1 MEERRAHTRKIACRQ
16 VLREDSSVYSI
27 QGMSIPASRA
37 GAVTPAYLLERYL
50 DHVRRFT
57 FSLVRP
63 LPGPEGIDFRIL
75 ATRASLLSFN
85 PPRFGDEG
93 SAGYA
98 TLMITG
104 GLLARPG
111 GCGLGELSFITE
123 KTGDRVKV
131 VVRLSGYFPVILGTG
146 KPPHWRKLFY
156 RLTQALLHKIVTIAF
171 LTRLCRELEGKG
183 KRIRVIKV
191 KGVAGEEI

>member
-1 MEERRAHTRKIACRQ
+1 MEERRARTKKIACRQ

-27 QGMSIPASRA
+27 QWVSIPASRA

-85 PPRFGDEG
+85 PPLLGDEG

-98 TLMITG
+98 TIRITG
-104 GLLARPG
+104 GLLARQG
-111 GCGLGELSFITE
+111 ESGRGELSFIAE

-131 VVRLSGYFPVILGTG
+131 VVRLSGYFPVLLGSG
-146 KPPHWRKLFY
+146 NPPHWRKLSY
-156 RLTQALLHKIVTIAF
+156 RLTQALFHKIVTIGF
-171 LTRLCRELEGKG
+171 LTRLCRELEGRG

-191 KGVAGEEI
+191 KGIAGEDI